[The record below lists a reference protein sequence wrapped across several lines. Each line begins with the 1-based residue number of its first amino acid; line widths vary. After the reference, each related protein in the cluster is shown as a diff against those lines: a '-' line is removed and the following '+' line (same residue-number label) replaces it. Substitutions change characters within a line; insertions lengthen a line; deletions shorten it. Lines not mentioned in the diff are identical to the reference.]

1 MTFRNTQS
9 MQNWSPPVLYSLH
22 TPLSAIIML
31 ELLENM
37 LLPSSISILFL
48 DLLSR
53 NLPTF
58 LNLLMLSSL
67 KYFLQQQVL
76 QVYGLLHKLLCLS
89 QVSFTSFVKFFLDLA
104 LWVLK
109 GKFHFQFYAA
119 SWLCKFISTATVSLL
134 IFCVESFQ
142 SFFVLFCKASSV
154 STRFLFF

>member
-1 MTFRNTQS
+1 
-9 MQNWSPPVLYSLH
+9 MQNWSPPVLCSLH
-22 TPLSAIIML
+22 TPLSAIIVL

-104 LWVLK
+104 L
-109 GKFHFQFYAA
+109 
-119 SWLCKFISTATVSLL
+119 
-134 IFCVESFQ
+134 
-142 SFFVLFCKASSV
+142 
-154 STRFLFF
+154 